1 MRVVATAGHVDHGKS
16 SLVLALTGTDPDRF
30 AEEKARGLTIDLGFA
45 FTTLPSGTEIGFVDV
60 PGHVRFVKN
69 MLAGVSA
76 VDVVLFV
83 VSAREGWMP
92 QSEEHLLILE
102 LLGIEH
108 GLVALTNADA
118 VDPETAELARELVRE
133 RIERSGLAGA
143 PIVTCDSV
151 SDRGIDDVRVALDAA
166 IASAPPSRDDGR
178 PRLWIDRV
186 FASRGA
192 GTVVTG
198 TLTGG
203 PVAVD
208 DVLQVAGRDA
218 DVRVRGIE
226 SANRARGRVAAG
238 TRVALNLSGVDRESL
253 ARGDA
258 LVHAGQWTVT
268 KVADVAVTR
277 VPGAALPARAR
288 LQASVGSGEHTVAF
302 RLLDG
307 DGRFARVRFDAPIA
321 LPLAPGDRMVLR
333 DPGREQLVGGA
344 EVLEVSP
351 PPVSRAASVA
361 RLTHPLDTRLLDGRP
376 RVAVRD
382 VERLT
387 GVGADAAHVLVA
399 RLVDGGDTVIVGNA
413 LVASATLDTLRARVV
428 ELVTG
433 TDGIELATLAS
444 RLGATPDEVRAA
456 IEPEPELGLVQGIVH
471 DAARPPRAQSPE
483 SVALVAQL
491 ESSPFAPP
499 APGDGALARA
509 LVREG
514 VVVDVGGILF
524 AASAVDRA
532 RALVGSYVSAH
543 ESLSVGEARE
553 LLGTSRKYAVPL
565 LEHFDR
571 EGVTRRR
578 GDVRVA
584 GPRAVQL

>member
-1 MRVVATAGHVDHGKS
+1 
-16 SLVLALTGTDPDRF
+16 
-30 AEEKARGLTIDLGFA
+30 
-45 FTTLPSGTEIGFVDV
+45 
-60 PGHVRFVKN
+60 
-69 MLAGVSA
+69 
-76 VDVVLFV
+76 
-83 VSAREGWMP
+83 
-92 QSEEHLLILE
+92 
-102 LLGIEH
+102 
-108 GLVALTNADA
+108 
-118 VDPETAELARELVRE
+118 
-133 RIERSGLAGA
+133 
-143 PIVTCDSV
+143 
-151 SDRGIDDVRVALDAA
+151 
-166 IASAPPSRDDGR
+166 
-178 PRLWIDRV
+178 
-186 FASRGA
+186 
-192 GTVVTG
+192 
-198 TLTGG
+198 
-203 PVAVD
+203 
-208 DVLQVAGRDA
+208 
-218 DVRVRGIE
+218 
-226 SANRARGRVAAG
+226 
-238 TRVALNLSGVDRESL
+238 
-253 ARGDA
+253 
-258 LVHAGQWTVT
+258 
-268 KVADVAVTR
+268 
-277 VPGAALPARAR
+277 
-288 LQASVGSGEHTVAF
+288 
-302 RLLDG
+302 
-307 DGRFARVRFDAPIA
+307 
-321 LPLAPGDRMVLR
+321 MVLR